1 MRKRTVRASIQG
13 EGRSGRGAA
22 AAIPQPMVIAA
33 APVPPPAIAAVFL
46 PPPPL
51 PPQDLPAVLLVPPP
65 LEGRGDVAALPLTRL
80 GGAVAATAHTG
91 IAVTVL
97 RRAGTGGGAVL
108 IDQAATRK
116 IVVIPGS
123 AGVGGVDPDPERER
137 GAELGPEIVTVAA
150 ERGKR
155 RKKGTRKGE
164 GAGMAEIA
172 VAVVAANTNRRPPA
186 KMLRGGEKGVTAMRK
201 TRKRRIR
208 IGRKSLIKGKK
219 NRKPKRE
226 RRKREAL

>member
-1 MRKRTVRASIQG
+1 MRKKIVRASIRG
-13 EGRSGRGAA
+13 EGRSGWGAVT
-22 AAIPQPMVIAA
+22 AIPQPTVTAA
-33 APVPPPAIAAVFL
+33 ALPPPPATAAVFL

-51 PPQDLPAVLLVPPP
+51 PPQHLPAVLLVPPL
-65 LEGRGDVAALPLTRL
+65 LEGRGGVAALPLTRL
-80 GGAVAATAHTG
+80 GGAVAATARTG
-91 IAVTVL
+91 IAVTAV
-97 RRAGTGGGAVL
+97 RRSGTGGGAVL

-116 IVVIPGS
+116 NAVIPGN
-123 AGVGGVDPDPERER
+123 AGAGGVDPEKET
-137 GAELGPEIVTVAA
+137 GAELGPGTATVAA

-155 RKKGTRKGE
+155 RRKGIRRGK
-164 GAGMAEIA
+164 GAGRAEIA

-186 KMLRGGEKGVTAMRK
+186 KMSRGGEKGVTAMRK

-219 NRKPKRE
+219 NQKPK